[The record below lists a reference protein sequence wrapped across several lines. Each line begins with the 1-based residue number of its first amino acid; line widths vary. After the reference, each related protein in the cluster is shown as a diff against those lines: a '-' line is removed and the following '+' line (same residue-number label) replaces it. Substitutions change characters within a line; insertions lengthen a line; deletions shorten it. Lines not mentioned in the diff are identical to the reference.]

1 MKMNYRINPL
11 QHQPLP
17 LQPKTIEKQPVKDKS
32 FQSFL
37 KEAQTEQPLKISK
50 HAQKRLDERN
60 IHINETEW
68 TNIQAKMIEA
78 KNKGITDSAIVLKD
92 AILVASTKNNTIVT
106 VMALGEEQIIA
117 TIKATF
123 ISKME

>member
-1 MKMNYRINPL
+1 MKMNHRINPL

-32 FQSFL
+32 FQTFL

-106 VMALGEEQIIA
+106 AMARDEEQVITNINGTIIL
-117 TIKATF
+117 KD
-123 ISKME
+123 E

>member
-1 MKMNYRINPL
+1 MKMNHRINPL

-106 VMALGEEQIIA
+106 AMARGEEQVITNINGTIIL
-117 TIKATF
+117 KD
-123 ISKME
+123 E

>member
-1 MKMNYRINPL
+1 MNHRINPL

-17 LQPKTIEKQPVKDKS
+17 LQPKTVEKQPVKDKS

-68 TNIQAKMIEA
+68 TNIQEKMIEA

-106 VMALGEEQIIA
+106 AMARGEEQVITNINGTIIL
-117 TIKATF
+117 KD
-123 ISKME
+123 E

>member
-1 MKMNYRINPL
+1 MKMNHRINPL

-17 LQPKTIEKQPVKDKS
+17 LQPKTVEKQPVKDKS

-106 VMALGEEQIIA
+106 AMARGEEQVITNINGTIIL
-117 TIKATF
+117 KD
-123 ISKME
+123 E

>member
-1 MKMNYRINPL
+1 MKMNHRINPL

-17 LQPKTIEKQPVKDKS
+17 LQPKTVEKQPVKDKS
-32 FQSFL
+32 FQTFL

-68 TNIQAKMIEA
+68 TNIQEKMIEA

-106 VMALGEEQIIA
+106 AMARGEEQVITNINGTIIL
-117 TIKATF
+117 KD
-123 ISKME
+123 E

>member
-1 MKMNYRINPL
+1 MNHRINPL

-106 VMALGEEQIIA
+106 AMARGEEQVITNINGTIIL
-117 TIKATF
+117 KD
-123 ISKME
+123 E